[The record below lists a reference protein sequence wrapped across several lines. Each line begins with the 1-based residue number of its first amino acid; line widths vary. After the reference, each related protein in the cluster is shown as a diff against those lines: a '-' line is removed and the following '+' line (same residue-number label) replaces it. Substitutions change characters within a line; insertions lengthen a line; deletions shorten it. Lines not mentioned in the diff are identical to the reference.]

1 MGCPRCRGLLL
12 EDGDESR
19 CVNCGHRAWSEEEA
33 MPRFRDE
40 AHRQRW
46 IESVR
51 QAKAKRKAA
60 SAALQAELE
69 PPAPR
74 AVVVRPVAQ
83 AVMGLDDTIA
93 QLQADLAVL
102 EQAREILSRSSV

>member
-12 EDGDESR
+12 EDGDE
-19 CVNCGHRAWSEEEA
+19 
-33 MPRFRDE
+33 

-51 QAKAKRKAA
+51 QAKEKRKAA
-60 SAALQAELE
+60 SAALPAELE